1 MRDPVVLG
9 HYQIVRRIGGG
20 GMGAVYEAVDTR
32 HGKRRVAP
40 EGTPPKSL
48 RGLQLEH
55 RFRQECKI
63 AAQIEHPHVLPVY
76 DYAVDDSRPYIP
88 YIAMRLISRGTD
100 LASEIKSSGRL
111 SITQTVVIIGQVASA
126 LDAAHEKGLRHRD
139 VKPSNILLEHSA
151 GNDHACLLAWG

>member
-1 MRDPVVLG
+1 VALKVL
-9 HYQIVRRIGGG
+9 
-20 GMGAVYEAVDTR
+20 
-32 HGKRRVAP
+32 
-40 EGTPPKSL
+40 PPNALGDSE
-48 RGLQLEH
+48 LEH

-139 VKPSNILLEHSA
+139 VKPSNILLEHYA
-151 GNDHACLLAWG
+151 GNDHAWLFDWGIAQPINTGGARPLTRTGHIVGTMEYLAPE

>member
-9 HYQIVRRIGGG
+9 HYQMVRRSGGG

-32 HGKRRVAP
+32 HGKRRVALKVL
-40 EGTPPKSL
+40 PPNALGDSE
-48 RGLQLEH
+48 LEH

-88 YIAMRLISRGTD
+88 YIALRLLSTGAD
-100 LASEIKSSGRL
+100 LAF
-111 SITQTVVIIGQVASA
+111 
-126 LDAAHEKGLRHRD
+126 
-139 VKPSNILLEHSA
+139 
-151 GNDHACLLAWG
+151 